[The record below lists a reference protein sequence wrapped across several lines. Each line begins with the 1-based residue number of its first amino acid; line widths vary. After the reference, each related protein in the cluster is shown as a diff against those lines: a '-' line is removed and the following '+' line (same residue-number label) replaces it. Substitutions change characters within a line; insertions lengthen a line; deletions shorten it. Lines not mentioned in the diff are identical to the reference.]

1 MKNNLLTLSCGIFLV
16 SNFVNA
22 QSGLQC
28 SHTKSQA
35 HSFDRSNTLS
45 LEYIALTEEYDVHF
59 YKLDVALERTS
70 TDIAGYVEI
79 HVKVKSPILDTFLV
93 ELFEDIPISA
103 IQLNGITSVPFT
115 RVGSAVIVPVN
126 FVAGDSFYMKISYA
140 GTPPTALTNPLGG
153 AGMSNNDSPSWG
165 NYVTWTLSEPY
176 SAYEWWPCKQSLT
189 DKADSVY
196 VFVTT
201 DATNKAGSNGLL
213 TDIVDVGGGKMRY
226 EWKSK
231 YPIDYYLISIA
242 VAEYVEYN
250 IYANPIGAS
259 QPILVQNYVYN
270 NPATLPYF
278 QDEINNTVDFIE
290 YLSTIYGLY
299 PFELEKYGHCMA
311 PISGGTEH
319 QTMTT
324 LGFFNDGL
332 TVHELGHQ
340 WFGDNVTCA
349 SWSDIWLNEGFAS
362 YTEHLMYEYFY
373 PGDEITDMQDRHD
386 DVMSEIWGSVW
397 VLDSLDEGSVFSGR
411 LVYNKGAAIIHTMR
425 FLINDDAV
433 FFDVLKNYQTTF
445 KDSTAHASDFKTIL
459 ETETGINFT
468 NYFNEWYYGEG
479 FPTYSIEYNQ
489 INSSVFIEVNQTV
502 SMAGV
507 TPYFTNDLEL
517 ALTDDLGNTTI
528 IRLSDIAGATSL
540 HSIGF
545 PGTLVSIEIDPN
557 NWIINQDGAI
567 TENTSLVSLVEN
579 ENTFSIYPN
588 PTTEMLTIESA
599 ETTSYQI
606 YNSMGQIVKTGNLI
620 VGKNQLNVE
629 EFSNG
634 VYTIKTLTGQEV
646 FVKR

>member
-1 MKNNLLTLSCGIFLV
+1 MKNNLLTLSCGVFLV

-45 LEYIALTEEYDVHF
+45 LEYIALTEEYNVHF

-311 PISGGTEH
+311 PISGGMEH

-502 SMAGV
+502 SMPGV

-579 ENTFSIYPN
+579 ENTFSVYPN

-606 YNSMGQIVKTGNLI
+606 YNSMGQIVKTGNLV

-629 EFSNG
+629 LLSNG
-634 VYTIKTLTGQEV
+634 VYTVKTLSGQEV

>member
-1 MKNNLLTLSCGIFLV
+1 MKNILLTLSIGIFLAP
-16 SNFVNA
+16 NFVNA

-28 SHTKSQA
+28 SQTKSHS
-35 HSFDRSNTLS
+35 HSFDRSNAIS
-45 LEYIALTEEYDVHF
+45 LQYIGLTEEYDVHV
-59 YKLDVALERTS
+59 YKLDVAWARTS
-70 TDIAGYVEI
+70 TDIGGYVEI
-79 HVKVKSPILDTFLV
+79 YVTVKAPILDTFLV
-93 ELFEDIPISA
+93 ELFEDIPISD

-115 RVGSAVIVPVN
+115 RIGSAVIVPVN

-140 GTPPTALTNPLGG
+140 GTPPTSITNPLGG

-165 NYVTWTLSEPY
+165 NYVTWTLSQPF

-201 DATNKAGSNGLL
+201 DATNMAGSNGIL
-213 TDIVDVGGGKMRY
+213 TDVVDVGGGKMRY
-226 EWKSK
+226 EWKSNYK
-231 YPIDYYLISIA
+231 IDYYLISIA
-242 VAEYVEYN
+242 VAEYVEYSY
-250 IYANPIGAS
+250 YANPVGGA
-259 QPILVQNYVYN
+259 QPVLIQNFVYN

-278 QDEINNTVDFIE
+278 QNEIDNVGDFIE
-290 YLSTIYGLY
+290 YFSTLYGIY

-311 PISGGTEH
+311 PIGGGMEH

-373 PGDEITDMQDRHD
+373 PGDEISDMQDRHD
-386 DVMSEIWGSVW
+386 DVMSQPWGSVW

-425 FLINDDAV
+425 FLINDDAL
-433 FFDVLKNYQTTF
+433 FFNVLKDYQTVF
-445 KDSTAHASDFKTIL
+445 ADSSAHASDFKNIL

-468 NYFNEWYYGEG
+468 NYFNEWYYGQG

-489 INSSVFIEVNQTV
+489 INSSVFIEVNQAV
-502 SMAGV
+502 SMPGV
-507 TPYFTNDLEL
+507 TPYFTNDLEV
-517 ALTDDLGNTTI
+517 AITDNLGNTTI
-528 IRLSDIAGATSL
+528 FRLGDIVGATSL
-540 HSIGF
+540 HWLTF
-545 PGTLVSIEIDPN
+545 PGTIVSIEIDPN
-557 NWIINQDGAI
+557 NWIINGVGTI
-567 TENTSLVSLVEN
+567 VENTSLVSVDEN
-579 ENTFSIYPN
+579 EMALNVYPN

-606 YNSMGQIVKTGNLI
+606 YNSMGQIVKIGNLV

-629 EFSNG
+629 SLTNG
-634 VYTIKTLTGQEV
+634 VYTIKTLSGQGV
-646 FVKR
+646 FVKK

>member
-45 LEYIALTEEYDVHF
+45 LECIALTEEYDVHF

-311 PISGGTEH
+311 PISGGMEH